1 MKRAFPYNLSS
12 RMGSL
17 TFCCYNMSHIKFSL
31 ANIPQQEHSS
41 SCNKVVKLAVW
52 LSQVIPLGV
61 SGLRIKD

>member
-1 MKRAFPYNLSS
+1 MKKAFPYDLSS

-41 SCNKVVKLAVW
+41 SCNKVM
-52 LSQVIPLGV
+52 IPLGV